1 MTGAYVAMLIRLRWF
16 LMFFFVLWQGLVP
29 GVRAENSADEIETP
43 RYKWFLTVYGGAH
56 AQDDI
61 NDVFTFQAT
70 FHDNAYVA
78 VAALAREFWHYD
90 KYIGFE
96 IEGQVG
102 KHFNKDDQWE
112 FAGLIVGRWHAFPWD
127 NYVDTSF
134 AVGDGVSYYSEIS
147 EVEKEDDEDAQ
158 RALNYLMFEL
168 ALGLPQYPRWNLVFR
183 VHHRSSVFGLVG
195 AAGSNFVCGGL
206 KFSF

>member
-1 MTGAYVAMLIRLRWF
+1 MGVYGVTLIRLRWI
-16 LMFFFVLWQGLVP
+16 LLILFVLWQCPISGAL
-29 GVRAENSADEIETP
+29 AEDEVDQKDAP
-43 RYKWFLTVYGGAH
+43 RSKWFLTVYGGAH

-78 VAALAREFWHYD
+78 VVALAREFWHYD
-90 KYIGFE
+90 NYLGFE
-96 IEGQVG
+96 VEGQLG

-127 NYVDTSF
+127 KYVDTSF
-134 AVGDGVSYYSEIS
+134 AVGDGMSYYSEVS

-168 ALGLPQYPRWNLVFR
+168 ALGLPQYPRWDLVFR

-195 AAGSNFVCGGL
+195 AGGSNFVCGGL